1 MSHPA
6 KLASDAVTWILP
18 TFSVIFTSESHQG
31 AMTSIE
37 RASLRFAAL
46 ASRARTS
53 PTRKYSA
60 KRVLE
65 NEADTAEFLSKPSW
79 SVKSLLPSASDATST
94 PSTTPAQLSHL
105 LRLAALPQPKDAAE
119 EASMIAM
126 LESQLHFVREI
137 QKVDTTGVEPLQAIR
152 EETEEALAE
161 RTIGLETLEDALAQE
176 EFKGK
181 MKRPRRRESEPQE
194 VDYKWEP
201 LAAANRTAGEY
212 FVVKNG
218 KN

>member
-1 MSHPA
+1 MDTSR
-6 KLASDAVTWILP
+6 L
-18 TFSVIFTSESHQG
+18 SVICTSESHQG
-31 AMTSIE
+31 AMGSIE
-37 RASLRFAAL
+37 
-46 ASRARTS
+46 
-53 PTRKYSA
+53 RKYSA

-79 SVKSLLPSASDATST
+79 SVQSLLPSASDATAT

-105 LRLAALPQPKDAAE
+105 LRLSALPQPKDAAE

-152 EETEEALAE
+152 EESEKALAE
-161 RTIGLETLEDALAQE
+161 RTIGLKALEDALAQE

-181 MKRPRRRESEPQE
+181 MKRPRRREGEPKE
-194 VDYKWEP
+194 MDIKWEP
-201 LAAANRTAGEY
+201 LTTANRTAGEY

-218 KN
+218 KD

>member
-1 MSHPA
+1 MPV
-6 KLASDAVTWILP
+6 AVCLR
-18 TFSVIFTSESHQG
+18 S
-31 AMTSIE
+31 

-46 ASRARTS
+46 ASKART
-53 PTRKYSA
+53 PLTRTYSA

-65 NEADTAEFLSKPSW
+65 TEADAAEFLSKPSW
-79 SVKSLLPSASDATST
+79 SVQSLLPSASDATTT

-105 LRLAALPQPKDAAE
+105 LRLSALPQPKDAAE
-119 EASMIAM
+119 EESMIAM

-152 EETEEALAE
+152 EETEEAIAE

-181 MKRPRRRESEPQE
+181 MKRPRRRGSEPEEINYKEIQRPRRVESEPQ
-194 VDYKWEP
+194 VMDRQWKP
-201 LAAANRTAGEY
+201 LATANRTAGEY
-212 FVVKNG
+212 FVVKN
-218 KN
+218 KKD

>member
-1 MSHPA
+1 MPG
-6 KLASDAVTWILP
+6 AVCLR
-18 TFSVIFTSESHQG
+18 S
-31 AMTSIE
+31 
-37 RASLRFAAL
+37 RASLRFAAF
-46 ASRARTS
+46 APKTRTS
-53 PTRKYSA
+53 LTRTYSA

-79 SVKSLLPSASDATST
+79 SVQSLLPSASDATTT

-105 LRLAALPQPKDAAE
+105 LRLSALPQPKDAAE
-119 EASMIAM
+119 EESMIAM

-152 EETEEALAE
+152 EETKEALAE

-181 MKRPRRRESEPQE
+181 MKRPRRRGGEPKEINYKEIERPRRLESEPQKM
-194 VDYKWEP
+194 DRQWKP
-201 LAAANRTAGEY
+201 LSTANRTAGEY
-212 FVVKNG
+212 FVVKN
-218 KN
+218 KKD

>member
-1 MSHPA
+1 MDTSR
-6 KLASDAVTWILP
+6 L
-18 TFSVIFTSESHQG
+18 SVIFESESHQG
-31 AMTSIE
+31 AMTTIE

-46 ASRARTS
+46 ASKARTS
-53 PTRKYSA
+53 TRKYSA

-79 SVKSLLPSASDATST
+79 SVQSLLPSSSDVTST

-105 LRLAALPQPKDAAE
+105 LRLSALPQPKDAAE
-119 EASMIAM
+119 EESMIAM

-152 EETEEALAE
+152 EETAEAIAE
-161 RTIGLETLEDALAQE
+161 RTIGLETLENALSQE

-181 MKRPRRRESEPQE
+181 MKRPRRRETEPE
-194 VDYKWEP
+194 KMDNTWKP
-201 LAAANRTAGEY
+201 LATANRTAGEY
-212 FVVKNG
+212 FVVENK
-218 KN
+218 KD

>member
-1 MSHPA
+1 MDTSR
-6 KLASDAVTWILP
+6 L
-18 TFSVIFTSESHQG
+18 SVIFESESHQG
-31 AMTSIE
+31 AMTTIE

-46 ASRARTS
+46 ALKARTS
-53 PTRKYSA
+53 TRKYSA

-79 SVKSLLPSASDATST
+79 SVQSLLPSSSDVTST

-105 LRLAALPQPKDAAE
+105 LRLSALPQPKDATE
-119 EASMIAM
+119 EESMIAM

-152 EETEEALAE
+152 EETAEAIAE
-161 RTIGLETLEDALAQE
+161 RTIGLETLENALAQE

-181 MKRPRRRESEPQE
+181 MKRPRRRETEPE
-194 VDYKWEP
+194 KIDNTWKP
-201 LAAANRTAGEY
+201 LGTANRTAGEY
-212 FVVKNG
+212 FVVENK
-218 KN
+218 KD

>member
-1 MSHPA
+1 MPG
-6 KLASDAVTWILP
+6 AVCLR
-18 TFSVIFTSESHQG
+18 S
-31 AMTSIE
+31 
-37 RASLRFAAL
+37 RASLRFAVL
-46 ASRARTS
+46 ASKARTPS
-53 PTRKYSA
+53 TRKYSV

-65 NEADTAEFLSKPSW
+65 NEAGTAEFLSKPSW
-79 SVKSLLPSASDATST
+79 SVQSLLPSASDATST

-105 LRLAALPQPKDAAE
+105 LRLSALPQPKDAAE

-181 MKRPRRRESEPQE
+181 MKRPRRRESEPKE
-194 VDYKWEP
+194 MDHKWEP
-201 LAAANRTAGEY
+201 LATANRTAGEY